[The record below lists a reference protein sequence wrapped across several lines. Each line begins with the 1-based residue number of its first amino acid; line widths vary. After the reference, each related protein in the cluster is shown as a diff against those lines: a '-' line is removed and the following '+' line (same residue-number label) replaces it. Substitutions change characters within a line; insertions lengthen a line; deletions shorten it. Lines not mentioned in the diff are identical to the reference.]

1 MSDNLP
7 GDQEPDKKTDWFER
21 ASELVKDM
29 SEQGMEHPSSNNVL
43 TGAAIGFALGMF
55 VFDSLGFLWGAFIGA
70 GIAIAYELEKQE
82 D

>member
-7 GDQEPDKKTDWFER
+7 EDDKPQEEATWFDR
-21 ASELVKDM
+21 ASALVKNM
-29 SEQGMEHPSSNNVL
+29 SKQGMKHPSSNNVL
-43 TGAAIGFALGMF
+43 VGAAIGFALGMT

-70 GIAIAYELEKQE
+70 GIAIAYELEKLE